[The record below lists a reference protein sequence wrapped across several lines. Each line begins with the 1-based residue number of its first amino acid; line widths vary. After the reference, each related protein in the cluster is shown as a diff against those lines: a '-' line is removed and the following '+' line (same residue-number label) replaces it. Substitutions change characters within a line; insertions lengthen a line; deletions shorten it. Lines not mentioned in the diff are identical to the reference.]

1 MLYRTDAGYAAELDS
16 QDALADFRSRFLFP
30 QHQGKPVVYFTG
42 NSLGLQPKDALNA
55 LKTELEDWAAYG
67 VEGHFQARNPWYSY
81 HEMFSTPLAELVG
94 ALPEETVAMNTL
106 STNLHLLMVSFYRP
120 SGIRTKILCEK
131 KAFPSDIYAF
141 QSQIRF
147 HGLDPAEHLIEL
159 APLDGEDT
167 LRPEDILDCIHRH
180 AGELALVMFSGVN
193 YFTGQFYPMQ
203 DITMAGHAA
212 GAMVGFDLAH
222 TTGNIPLHLHDWG
235 VDFATWCSYKYLN
248 SGPGSVSGVYIH
260 QKHLGKKDI
269 PRFEGWWGTDP
280 ATRFKMEDQFIPM
293 ATAGAWQLSNAPVL
307 MMAVHKV
314 SLDIFMEAGMN
325 RLREKSLKLTGY
337 LEFLIQDINREAG
350 KMLIRILTP
359 SDPNQRGAQLS
370 LVMQH
375 EGRSFFDALGEQGIV
390 ADWREPNVIRVAPA
404 PLYNSFTDVHRFY
417 SVVKS
422 LLITDTNG

>member
-16 QDALADFRSRFLFP
+16 QDALADFRNRFLFP

-55 LKTELEDWAAYG
+55 LKTELEDWAEYG

-81 HEMFSTPLAELVG
+81 HEMFSAPLAELVG

-159 APLDGEDT
+159 APRDGEDT
-167 LRPEDILDCIHRH
+167 LRPEDILDCIQLH
-180 AGELALVMFSGVN
+180 ADELALVLFSGVN
-193 YFTGQFYPMQ
+193 YFTGQFYPMKE
-203 DITMAGHAA
+203 ITEAGHTA

-222 TTGNIPLHLHDWG
+222 TAGNIPLHLHDWG

-293 ATAGAWQLSNAPVL
+293 PTAGAWQLSNAPVL

-337 LEFLIQDINREAG
+337 LEFLIQDLNREAG
-350 KMLIRILTP
+350 KTLIRILTP
-359 SDPNQRGAQLS
+359 TDPNQRGAQLS

-404 PLYNSFTDVHRFY
+404 PLYNSFTDVYRFY
-417 SVVKS
+417 SVLKS